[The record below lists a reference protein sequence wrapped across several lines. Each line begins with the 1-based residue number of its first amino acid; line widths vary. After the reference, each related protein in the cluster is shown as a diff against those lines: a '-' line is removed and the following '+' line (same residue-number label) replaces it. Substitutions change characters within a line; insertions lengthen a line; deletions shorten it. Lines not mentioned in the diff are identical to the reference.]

1 MYAKKVYDFNIK
13 NVYIDKL
20 KSTTIQI
27 IVQSK

>member
-1 MYAKKVYDFNIK
+1 MK

-20 KSTTIQI
+20 AVIVTEYNKNITEYNI